1 MKDIEQ
7 IVFTSSTGCFYM
19 LPPPPFYKHYP
30 PPLLPEHAC
39 MDLMPNL
46 KDFVFTKFTAG
57 FYEILLLLLY
67 YSDIDYPINSLLG

>member
-1 MKDIEQ
+1 MKDIKQ

-30 PPLLPEHAC
+30 PPFLHEHAC
-39 MDLMPNL
+39 TDLMLNL
-46 KDFVFTKFTAG
+46 KDFVFTKFTAV

-67 YSDIDYPINSLLG
+67 YSDIEYPLKSL